1 MTGERYDNS
10 MEVKDILYGLT
21 NAYGVSGDENCASAL
36 AKKYLKQ
43 YTSNIEVD
51 SFNNVIGYIGR
62 HGEGKKTLLLDA
74 HIDEIGMIVTYI
86 DDEGFLKISNCG
98 GVDRRILLASQVI
111 VHSSITGERLVGV
124 ITSKPPHLK
133 KGDEGKKPPEIDDIS
148 IDVGLSAER
157 ARELIALGDRVTIH
171 SESRQLLN
179 DRFCSK
185 AMDDRS
191 GVAAILWAIELLSR
205 EYGGN
210 LDDVSLPFNLV
221 VLFSSL
227 EEVNTGGATIAA
239 YKINA
244 DEALVVD
251 VSFAHTFDAPEHK
264 CGKMGDGAMI
274 GIAPTLDRGL
284 SERLIKLGKEKNIP
298 YQIEV
303 MAGKT
308 STNADAIS
316 ISRDGTRACT
326 ISIPLR
332 YMHTPI
338 ETLQISDIESVSTL
352 IAEYIKGGATIARK
366 DRITM

>member
-1 MTGERYDNS
+1 MTAERYDS
-10 MEVKDILYGLT
+10 MEVKDILLGLT
-21 NAYGVSGDENCASAL
+21 GAYGVSGDENRASVR
-36 AKKYLKQ
+36 AKKYLEK
-43 YTSNIEVD
+43 YTSNVEID
-51 SFNNVIGYIGR
+51 SFNNVIGYIGQ
-62 HGEGKKTLLLDA
+62 HDKDKKTLILDA

-86 DDEGFLKISNCG
+86 NDDGFLKVGNCG

-111 VHSSITGERLVGV
+111 VHSSVTGEQLVGI

-133 KGDEGKKPPEIDDIS
+133 KDDDGKKTPEIDDIS

-171 SESRQLLN
+171 SETRQMLN

-185 AMDDRS
+185 AMDDRA
-191 GVAAILWAIELLSR
+191 GVTAILWAIELLSR

-210 LDDVSLPFNLV
+210 LDKVSLPFNV
-221 VLFSSL
+221 VTLFSSL
-227 EEVNTGGATIAA
+227 EEVNIGGAKIAS

-264 CGKMGDGAMI
+264 CGKVGDGVMI
-274 GIAPTLDRGL
+274 GIAPTLDRVL
-284 SERLIKLGKEKNIP
+284 SDRLIKLSKEKDIP
-298 YQIEV
+298 HQIEV

-308 STNADAIS
+308 STNADSIG
-316 ISRDGTRACT
+316 ISRDGVKACT
-326 ISIPLR
+326 LSIPLR

-338 ETLQISDIESVSTL
+338 ETLQISDIKSVSTL
-352 IAEYIKGGATIARK
+352 IFEYIKGGIANVK
-366 DRITM
+366 

>member
-21 NAYGVSGDENCASAL
+21 SAYGVSGDENCASAL
-36 AKKYLKQ
+36 AKKYLEK
-43 YTSNIEVD
+43 YTSNVEVD
-51 SFNNVIGYIGR
+51 SFNNVIAYIGQ
-62 HGEGKKTLLLDA
+62 HDEGKKTLLLDA

-111 VHSSITGERLVGV
+111 VHSSITGEQLVGI

-133 KGDEGKKPPEIDDIS
+133 KGDEGKKAPEIDDIS
-148 IDVGLSAER
+148 IDVGLSAEQ
-157 ARELIALGDRVTIH
+157 ARESIALGDRVTIH
-171 SESRQLLN
+171 SQTRQMLN
-179 DRFCSK
+179 DRVCSK
-185 AMDDRS
+185 AMDDRA
-191 GVAAILWAIELLSR
+191 GVTAILWAIELLSR
-205 EYGGN
+205 EYGAS
-210 LDDVSLPFNLV
+210 LDEVILPFNV
-221 VLFSSL
+221 AVLFSSL
-227 EEVNTGGATIAA
+227 EEVNIGGAKIAS
-239 YKINA
+239 YKIDA

-251 VSFAHTFDAPEHK
+251 VSFAHTFDAPAHK

-274 GIAPTLDRGL
+274 GIAPTLDRAI
-284 SERLIKLGKEKNIP
+284 SDRLIKLGKEKNIP

-316 ISRDGTRACT
+316 ISRDGVRTCT

-338 ETLQISDIESVSTL
+338 ETLQISDIQSVSTL
-352 IAEYIKGGATIARK
+352 IFEYIKRGC
-366 DRITM
+366 DNC

>member
-10 MEVKDILYGLT
+10 MEVKDMLCGLT
-21 NAYGVSGDENCASAL
+21 GAYGVSGDENCASAE
-36 AKKYLKQ
+36 AKKYLKK
-43 YTSNIEVD
+43 YTSNIKVD
-51 SFNNVIGYIGR
+51 SFNNVIAHIGK
-62 HGEGKKTLLLDA
+62 HDKGKKTLLLDA

-86 DDEGFLKISNCG
+86 DDDGFLKISNCG
-98 GVDRRILLASQVI
+98 GIDRRILLASQVK
-111 VHSSITGERLVGV
+111 VHSSITGEQIVGI

-133 KGDEGKKPPEIDDIS
+133 KGDEGKKAPEIDNIS

-157 ARELIALGDRVTIH
+157 ARELISLGDRVTIH
-171 SESRQLLN
+171 SETRQMLN

-185 AMDDRS
+185 AMDDRA
-191 GVAAILWAIELLSR
+191 GVTAILWAIELLSR

-210 LDDVSLPFNLV
+210 LDEISLPFNVV

-227 EEVNTGGATIAA
+227 EEVNIGGAKIAS

-284 SERLIKLGKEKNIP
+284 SDRLIKLGKEKNIP
-298 YQIEV
+298 HQIEV

-316 ISRDGTRACT
+316 ISRDGVRACT
-326 ISIPLR
+326 VSIPLR

-352 IAEYIKGGATIARK
+352 IFEYIKGGIVNAE
-366 DRITM
+366 